1 MATFF
6 SSVFSNEPL
15 EDFELLPEKP
25 CQKPME
31 NIEFDLEDIKLRLN
45 KLIVNKSPGPDM
57 LHPRLLYETRE
68 QIAYPLK
75 QIFECSYKTK
85 QLPADWKSANIS
97 AIYKKGKKSDV
108 GNYRPVSLTSI
119 SCKIMESIIR
129 DSIMKHFLKNRLFS
143 KNQFGF
149 IKGRSTVLQLLNVL
163 DKWTEFLEK
172 GGQIDVIYTDLEKA
186 FDKVPHKRL
195 ISKLRSYKL

>member
-1 MATFF
+1 MDTDEKKAEALGTFF
-6 SSVFSNEPL
+6 SSVFSHEPAG
-15 EDFELLPEKP
+15 DFDLLPNIP
-25 CQKPME
+25 CQKPMK
-31 NIEFDLEDIKLRLN
+31 NVEFKIEDIKLRLS
-45 KLIVNKSPGPDM
+45 KIQINKSPGPD
-57 LHPRLLYETRE
+57 LIHPRLLYETRD

-75 QIFECSYKTK
+75 RIFECSYKTK

-149 IKGRSTVLQLLNVL
+149 IKGRSTVLQLL
-163 DKWTEFLEK
+163 K
-172 GGQIDVIYTDLEKA
+172 VISGLS
-186 FDKVPHKRL
+186 L
-195 ISKLRSYKL
+195 